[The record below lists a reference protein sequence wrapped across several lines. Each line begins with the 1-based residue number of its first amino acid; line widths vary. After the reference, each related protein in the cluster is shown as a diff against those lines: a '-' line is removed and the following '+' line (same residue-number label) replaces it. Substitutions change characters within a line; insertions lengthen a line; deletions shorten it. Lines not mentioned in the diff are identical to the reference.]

1 MSKLKV
7 GMIGGGGPDSFFGMV
22 HNRAIALDASR
33 ELVAGALRSSPE
45 AAMRAA
51 DDYGIQGYPTYQ
63 ALLAAVQSGEQALD
77 YVTIV
82 TPNFAHY
89 EPAKA
94 FLQAGIPVLCEKA
107 DYHDSSRSR
116 RLGTDRRARVCALCA
131 GPYLYGPSDDDAGQG
146 NDPKRRDRPSPAR
159 WIPGTIRVGWPRHWN
174 RPASSRRLGAPI
186 PSARA
191 FSNCGGDIGT
201 HAFVAATWVTGLA
214 VGRVSAR
221 LNTFVEGRVLDD
233 DFNVIGELENGGT
246 ALITATQIAVGYRND
261 NGFRVFGTEGSIEWH
276 QERAECLLVRHGD
289 GRDITYWIGAEFG
302 LPESVASYLRVPSGH
317 HEDFFPALANLHTT
331 IERHIRTRRGEQD
344 VPAAFPHP
352 GVEEGVAGMK
362 FVAAAVESS
371 KNSGAWTQV

>member
-33 ELVAGALRSSPE
+33 ELVAGALRSTPA
-45 AAMRAA
+45 AAMSAA

-63 ALLAAVQSGEQALD
+63 ALLEAAQSGEQALD

-94 FLQAGIPVLCEKA
+94 FLQAGIPVLCEKPITMTVA
-107 DYHDSSRSR
+107 EACDLAQIVEREQVPFVLAHTYTGHPMMMLAKEMIRSGEIGQVR
-116 RLGTDRRARVCALCA
+116 KVVAWYNQGWLATALEQTGQQQASWRTDPERT
-131 GPYLYGPSDDDAGQG
+131 G
-146 NDPKRRDRPSPAR
+146 
-159 WIPGTIRVGWPRHWN
+159 I
-174 RPASSRRLGAPI
+174 
-186 PSARA
+186 
-191 FSNCGGDIGT
+191 SNCGGDIGT
-201 HAFVAATWVTGLA
+201 HAFIAATWVTGLA
-214 VGRVSAR
+214 VERVSAR

-246 ALITATQIAVGYRND
+246 ALISATQIAVGYRND
-261 NGFRVFGTEGSIEWH
+261 NGFRVFGTTGSIEWH

-289 GRDITYWIGAEFG
+289 GRDITYWTGAEFD
-302 LPESVASYLRVPSGH
+302 LPASVSSYLRVPSGH

-331 IERHIRTRRGEQD
+331 IERLIRTRRGEQD

-371 KNSGAWTQV
+371 KNSGAWTRV

>member
-1 MSKLKV
+1 MTKLQV

-33 ELVAGALRSSPE
+33 ELVAGALRSNPE

-51 DDYGIQGYPTYQ
+51 FDYGIQGYPTYQ
-63 ALLAAVQSGEQALD
+63 ALLEAVQSGEQALD

-94 FLQAGIPVLCEKA
+94 FLQAGIPVLCEKPITMTVA
-107 DYHDSSRSR
+107 EAEDLAQIVEREQVPFVLAHTYTGHPMMMLAKEMIQSGEIGQVRKVVSWYNQGWLATALEQTGQQQASWR
-116 RLGTDRRARVCALCA
+116 TDPERT
-131 GPYLYGPSDDDAGQG
+131 G
-146 NDPKRRDRPSPAR
+146 
-159 WIPGTIRVGWPRHWN
+159 I
-174 RPASSRRLGAPI
+174 
-186 PSARA
+186 
-191 FSNCGGDIGT
+191 SNCGGDIGT
-201 HAFVAATWVTGLA
+201 HAFIAATWVTGLA
-214 VGRVSAR
+214 VERVSAR
-221 LNTFVEGRVLDD
+221 LNTFVQGRVLDD
-233 DFNVIGELENGGT
+233 DFNVIGELKNGGT

-261 NGFRVFGTEGSIEWH
+261 NGFRVFGTKGSIEWH

-289 GRDITYWIGAEFG
+289 GRDITYWTGAEFD
-302 LPESVASYLRVPSGH
+302 LPASIASYLRVPSGH

-331 IERHIRTRRGEQD
+331 IERLIRTRRGEQD

-352 GVEEGVAGMK
+352 GVKEGVAGMQ

-371 KNSGAWTQV
+371 KRSGAWTQV

>member
-33 ELVAGALRSSPE
+33 ELVAGALRSNPE
-45 AAMRAA
+45 AAMSAA
-51 DDYGIQGYPTYQ
+51 ADYGIAGYPTYQ
-63 ALLAAVQSGEQALD
+63 ALLEAVQSGEQPLD

-94 FLQAGIPVLCEKA
+94 FLQAGIPVLCEKPITMTVA
-107 DYHDSSRSR
+107 EAEDLAQIVEREQVPFVLAHTYTGHPMMMLAKEMIHSGEIGQVRKVDSWYNQGWLATALEQTGQQQASWR
-116 RLGTDRRARVCALCA
+116 TDPERT
-131 GPYLYGPSDDDAGQG
+131 G
-146 NDPKRRDRPSPAR
+146 
-159 WIPGTIRVGWPRHWN
+159 I
-174 RPASSRRLGAPI
+174 
-186 PSARA
+186 
-191 FSNCGGDIGT
+191 SNCGGDIGT
-201 HAFVAATWVTGLA
+201 HAFIAATWVTGLA
-214 VGRVSAR
+214 VERVSAR

-261 NGFRVFGTEGSIEWH
+261 NGFRVFGTTGSIEWH

-289 GRDITYWIGAEFG
+289 GRDITYWLGAEFD
-302 LPESVASYLRVPSGH
+302 LPAAVASYLRVPSGH

-331 IERHIRTRRGEQD
+331 IERLIRARRGEQD

-362 FVAAAVESS
+362 FVAAAVESAN
-371 KNSGAWTQV
+371 NSGAWTQV

>member
-1 MSKLKV
+1 MSKLRV

-33 ELVAGALRSSPE
+33 ELVAGALRSNPE

-51 DDYGIQGYPTYQ
+51 DDYGIEGYPTYQ
-63 ALLAAVQSGEQALD
+63 ALLEAVQNGEQALD

-94 FLQAGIPVLCEKA
+94 FLQAGIPVLCEKPITMTVA
-107 DYHDSSRSR
+107 EACDLAQIVERQQVPFVLAHTYTGHPMMMLAKEMIHRGEIGQVRKVVSWYNQGWLATALEQTGQQQASWR
-116 RLGTDRRARVCALCA
+116 TD
-131 GPYLYGPSDDDAGQG
+131 
-146 NDPKRRDRPSPAR
+146 PAR
-159 WIPGTIRVGWPRHWN
+159 TGI
-174 RPASSRRLGAPI
+174 
-186 PSARA
+186 
-191 FSNCGGDIGT
+191 SNCGGDIGT
-201 HAFVAATWVTGLA
+201 HAFIAATWVTGLA
-214 VGRVSAR
+214 VERLSAR

-261 NGFRVFGTEGSIEWH
+261 NGFRVFGTKGSIEWH

-289 GRDITYWIGAEFG
+289 GRDITYWIGAEFD
-302 LPESVASYLRVPSGH
+302 LPASVASYLRVPSGH

-331 IERHIRTRRGEQD
+331 IERLIRARRGEQD

-352 GVEEGVAGMK
+352 GVQEGAAGMR

-371 KNSGAWTQV
+371 NNSGAWTQV

>member
-33 ELVAGALRSSPE
+33 ELVAGSLRSTPE
-45 AAMRAA
+45 AAMSAA

-63 ALLAAVQSGEQALD
+63 ALLEAVQSGAQLLD

-94 FLQAGIPVLCEKA
+94 FLQAGIPVLCEKPITMTVA
-107 DYHDSSRSR
+107 EACDLAQIVEREQVPFVLAHTYTGHPMMMLAKEMIHSGEIGQVRKVVAWYNQGWLATALEQTGQQQASWR
-116 RLGTDRRARVCALCA
+116 TDPERT
-131 GPYLYGPSDDDAGQG
+131 G
-146 NDPKRRDRPSPAR
+146 
-159 WIPGTIRVGWPRHWN
+159 I
-174 RPASSRRLGAPI
+174 
-186 PSARA
+186 
-191 FSNCGGDIGT
+191 SNCGGDIGT
-201 HAFVAATWVTGLA
+201 HAFIAATWVTGLA
-214 VGRVSAR
+214 VERVSAR

-246 ALITATQIAVGYRND
+246 ALISATQIAVGYRND
-261 NGFRVFGTEGSIEWH
+261 NGFRVFGTTGSIEWH

-289 GRDITYWIGAEFG
+289 GRDITYWIGAEFD
-302 LPESVASYLRVPSGH
+302 LPASVSSYLRVPSGH

-331 IERHIRTRRGEQD
+331 IERLIRTRRGEQD
-344 VPAAFPHP
+344 VPTAFPHP
-352 GVEEGVAGMK
+352 SVEEGVAGMK

>member
-1 MSKLKV
+1 MSKLRV

-33 ELVAGALRSSPE
+33 ELVAGALRSNPE

-51 DDYGIQGYPTYQ
+51 DDYGIKGYPTYQ

-94 FLQAGIPVLCEKA
+94 FLQAGIPVLCEKPITMTVA
-107 DYHDSSRSR
+107 EAEDLAQIVERQQVPFVLAHTYTGHPMMMLAKEMIHSGEIGQVRKVVSWYNQGWLATALEQTGQQQASWR
-116 RLGTDRRARVCALCA
+116 TD
-131 GPYLYGPSDDDAGQG
+131 
-146 NDPKRRDRPSPAR
+146 PAR
-159 WIPGTIRVGWPRHWN
+159 TGI
-174 RPASSRRLGAPI
+174 
-186 PSARA
+186 
-191 FSNCGGDIGT
+191 SNCGGDIGT
-201 HAFVAATWVTGLA
+201 HAFIAATWVTGLA
-214 VGRVSAR
+214 VERVSAR

-233 DFNVIGELENGGT
+233 DFNAIGELENGGT

-261 NGFRVFGTEGSIEWH
+261 NGFRVFGTTGSIEWH

-289 GRDITYWIGAEFG
+289 GRDITYWLGAEFD

-331 IERHIRTRRGEQD
+331 IERLIRARRGEQD

-352 GVEEGVAGMK
+352 GVQEGAAGMR

-371 KNSGAWTQV
+371 NNSGAWTQV

>member
-45 AAMRAA
+45 AAMSAA

-63 ALLAAVQSGEQALD
+63 ALLEAVQSGAQPLD

-94 FLQAGIPVLCEKA
+94 FLQAGIPVLCEKPITMTVA
-107 DYHDSSRSR
+107 EACDLAQIVEREQVPFVLAHTYTGHPMMMLAKEMIHSDEIGQVRKVDSWYHQGWLATALEQTGQQQASWR
-116 RLGTDRRARVCALCA
+116 TDPERT
-131 GPYLYGPSDDDAGQG
+131 G
-146 NDPKRRDRPSPAR
+146 
-159 WIPGTIRVGWPRHWN
+159 I
-174 RPASSRRLGAPI
+174 
-186 PSARA
+186 
-191 FSNCGGDIGT
+191 SNCGGDIGT
-201 HAFVAATWVTGLA
+201 HAFIAATWVTGLA
-214 VGRVSAR
+214 VERVSAR

-261 NGFRVFGTEGSIEWH
+261 NGFRVFGTTGSIEWH

-289 GRDITYWIGAEFG
+289 GRDITYWTGAEFD
-302 LPESVASYLRVPSGH
+302 LPASVASYLRVPSGH

-331 IERHIRTRRGEQD
+331 IERLIRTRRGEQD

-352 GVEEGVAGMK
+352 GVGEGVAGMK

-371 KNSGAWTQV
+371 NNSGAWTQV

>member
-1 MSKLKV
+1 MSKLQV

-33 ELVAGALRSSPE
+33 ELVAGALRSSPA

-51 DDYGIQGYPTYQ
+51 DDYGVQGYPTYQ
-63 ALLAAVQSGEQALD
+63 VLLAAVQSGEQALD

-94 FLQAGIPVLCEKA
+94 FLQAGIPVLCEKPITMTVA
-107 DYHDSSRSR
+107 EAEDLAQIVEREQVPFVLAHTYTGHPMMMLAKEMIQSGEIGQVRKVVSWYNQGWLATALEQTGQQQAAWR
-116 RLGTDRRARVCALCA
+116 TDPERT
-131 GPYLYGPSDDDAGQG
+131 G
-146 NDPKRRDRPSPAR
+146 
-159 WIPGTIRVGWPRHWN
+159 I
-174 RPASSRRLGAPI
+174 
-186 PSARA
+186 
-191 FSNCGGDIGT
+191 SNCGGDIGT

-214 VGRVSAR
+214 VEQVSAR

-261 NGFRVFGTEGSIEWH
+261 NGFRVFGTKGSIEWH

-289 GRDITYWIGAEFG
+289 GRDITYWTGAEFD
-302 LPESVASYLRVPSGH
+302 LPASVASYLRVPSGH

-331 IERHIRTRRGEQD
+331 IERLIRTRRGEQD

-352 GVEEGVAGMK
+352 GVKEGVAGMK

-371 KNSGAWTQV
+371 KKSGAWTRV

>member
-33 ELVAGALRSSPE
+33 ELVAGALRSTPE
-45 AAMRAA
+45 AAMSAA

-63 ALLAAVQSGEQALD
+63 ALLEAVQSGAQPLD

-94 FLQAGIPVLCEKA
+94 FLQAGIPVLCEKPITMTVA
-107 DYHDSSRSR
+107 EAENLAQIVERGQVPFVLAHTYTGHPMMMLAKEMIHSGEIGQVRKVVAWYNQGWLATALEQTGQQQASWR
-116 RLGTDRRARVCALCA
+116 TDPERT
-131 GPYLYGPSDDDAGQG
+131 G
-146 NDPKRRDRPSPAR
+146 
-159 WIPGTIRVGWPRHWN
+159 I
-174 RPASSRRLGAPI
+174 
-186 PSARA
+186 
-191 FSNCGGDIGT
+191 SNCGGDIGT
-201 HAFVAATWVTGLA
+201 HAFIAATWVTGLA
-214 VGRVSAR
+214 VERVSAR
-221 LNTFVEGRVLDD
+221 LNTFVAGRVLDD

-246 ALITATQIAVGYRND
+246 ALISATQIAVGYRND
-261 NGFRVFGTEGSIEWH
+261 NGFRVFGTKGSIEWH

-289 GRDITYWIGAEFG
+289 GRDITYWIGAEFD
-302 LPESVASYLRVPSGH
+302 LPASVSSYLRVPSGH

-331 IERHIRTRRGEQD
+331 IERLIRARRGEQD

-371 KNSGAWTQV
+371 NNSGAWTRV

>member
-33 ELVAGALRSSPE
+33 ALVAGALRSSPE
-45 AAMRAA
+45 AAMSAA

-63 ALLAAVQSGEQALD
+63 ALLEAVQNGEQALD

-94 FLQAGIPVLCEKA
+94 FLQAGIPVLCEKPITMTVA
-107 DYHDSSRSR
+107 EAEDLAQIVVREQVPFVLAHTYTGHPMMMLAKEMIRNGEIGQVRKVVSWYNQGWLATALEQTGQQQASWR
-116 RLGTDRRARVCALCA
+116 TDPERT
-131 GPYLYGPSDDDAGQG
+131 G
-146 NDPKRRDRPSPAR
+146 
-159 WIPGTIRVGWPRHWN
+159 I
-174 RPASSRRLGAPI
+174 
-186 PSARA
+186 
-191 FSNCGGDIGT
+191 SNCGGDIGT
-201 HAFVAATWVTGLA
+201 HAFIAATWVTGLA
-214 VGRVSAR
+214 VERVSAR

-233 DFNVIGELENGGT
+233 DFNAIGELENGGT

-261 NGFRVFGTEGSIEWH
+261 NGFRIFGTKGSIEWH

-289 GRDITYWIGAEFG
+289 GRDITYWTGAEFD
-302 LPESVASYLRVPSGH
+302 LPASVASYLRVPSGH

-331 IERHIRTRRGEQD
+331 IERLIRTRRGEQN
-344 VPAAFPHP
+344 VPVAFPHP

-362 FVAAAVESS
+362 FVAAAVGSS
-371 KNSGAWTQV
+371 KNEGAWTPV

>member
-1 MSKLKV
+1 MTKLQV

-33 ELVAGALRSSPE
+33 ELVAGALRSNPE

-51 DDYGIQGYPTYQ
+51 FDYGIQGYPTYQ
-63 ALLAAVQSGEQALD
+63 ALLEAVQSGEQALD

-94 FLQAGIPVLCEKA
+94 FLQAGIPVLCEKPITMTVA
-107 DYHDSSRSR
+107 EAEDLAQIVEREQVPFVLAHTYTGHPMMMLAKEMIQSGEIGQVRKVVSWYNQGWLATALEQTGQQQASWR
-116 RLGTDRRARVCALCA
+116 TDPERT
-131 GPYLYGPSDDDAGQG
+131 G
-146 NDPKRRDRPSPAR
+146 
-159 WIPGTIRVGWPRHWN
+159 I
-174 RPASSRRLGAPI
+174 
-186 PSARA
+186 
-191 FSNCGGDIGT
+191 SNCGGDIGT

-214 VGRVSAR
+214 VERVSAR

-233 DFNVIGELENGGT
+233 DFNVIGELKNGGT

-261 NGFRVFGTEGSIEWH
+261 NGFRVFGTKGSIEWH

-289 GRDITYWIGAEFG
+289 GRDITYWTGAEFD
-302 LPESVASYLRVPSGH
+302 LPASIASYLRVPSGH

-331 IERHIRTRRGEQD
+331 IERLIRTRRGEQD

-352 GVEEGVAGMK
+352 GVKEGVAGMK

-371 KNSGAWTQV
+371 KKSGAWTQV

>member
-33 ELVAGALRSSPE
+33 ELVAGALRSTPE
-45 AAMRAA
+45 AAMSAA

-63 ALLAAVQSGEQALD
+63 ALLEAVQSGAQPLD

-94 FLQAGIPVLCEKA
+94 FLQAGIPVLCEKPITMTVA
-107 DYHDSSRSR
+107 EACDLAQIVEREQVPFVLAHTYTGHPMMMLAKEMIHSGEIGQVRKVVAWYNQGWLATALEQTGQQQASWR
-116 RLGTDRRARVCALCA
+116 TDPERT
-131 GPYLYGPSDDDAGQG
+131 G
-146 NDPKRRDRPSPAR
+146 
-159 WIPGTIRVGWPRHWN
+159 I
-174 RPASSRRLGAPI
+174 
-186 PSARA
+186 
-191 FSNCGGDIGT
+191 SNCGGDIGT
-201 HAFVAATWVTGLA
+201 HAFIAATWVTGLA
-214 VGRVSAR
+214 VERVSAR
-221 LNTFVEGRVLDD
+221 LNTFVAGRVLDD

-246 ALITATQIAVGYRND
+246 ALISATQIAVGYRND
-261 NGFRVFGTEGSIEWH
+261 NGFRVFGTTGSIEWH

-289 GRDITYWIGAEFG
+289 GRDITYWTGAEFD
-302 LPESVASYLRVPSGH
+302 LPASVSSYLRVPSGH

-331 IERHIRTRRGEQD
+331 IERLIRARRGEQD

-371 KNSGAWTQV
+371 NNSGAWTRV